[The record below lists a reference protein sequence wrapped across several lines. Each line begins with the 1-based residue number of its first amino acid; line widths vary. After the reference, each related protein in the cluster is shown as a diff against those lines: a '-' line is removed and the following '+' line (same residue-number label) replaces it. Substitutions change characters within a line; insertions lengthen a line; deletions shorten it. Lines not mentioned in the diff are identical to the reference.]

1 MRRKKE
7 KSAQKERGRKVGRR
21 MREGGIER
29 REEEEDWR
37 VGQEA
42 GALLDP
48 RDRGFQK
55 EEILV
60 TEYSLL
66 VKVALRPL
74 PVLVYLILPFGI
86 QGGEMAP
93 ISMRCWDS
101 QFRKVK

>member
-29 REEEEDWR
+29 RKEEEDWR

-42 GALLDP
+42 GTLLDP

-60 TEYSLL
+60 TEYSLP

-93 ISMRCWDS
+93 ISTEMLGLTV
-101 QFRKVK
+101 QKG

>member
-7 KSAQKERGRKVGRR
+7 KSAQKERKEGREED
-21 MREGGIER
+21 EGGRDR
-29 REEEEDWR
+29 RKEEEDWR

-42 GALLDP
+42 GILLDP

-60 TEYSLL
+60 TEYSLP

-74 PVLVYLILPFGI
+74 CLY
-86 QGGEMAP
+86 
-93 ISMRCWDS
+93 
-101 QFRKVK
+101 